1 MNETQVALETSDDY
15 PADPDEGEVE
25 SAKNAIAEL
34 AKSQSKAEA
43 KVMEIAK
50 QLKGAGGEDP
60 NLQAKLVT
68 VEVEIQ
74 SIKDKIEI
82 ATDVLR
88 KQALKG
94 ECELGP
100 ACNRR
105 TLRPKT

>member
-82 ATDVLR
+82 ATATSLQQD
-88 KQALKG
+88 
-94 ECELGP
+94 
-100 ACNRR
+100 RR
-105 TLRPKT
+105 TRNSRTSSQFFC